1 MTVEKV
7 FELAEMVGGQV
18 EHVEALPDGSGFA
31 TMSMPLP
38 KDHWIYKRGPD
49 GFSLPPPMPFRMG
62 INHPLRGEWHEKV
75 REAAK
80 YAIRGATMHG
90 AENDFDPDALIQNLL
105 VGLFGYHTTD
115 GLCSE
120 AWANP
125 AEVPPLFGVSE
136 TVSEGSGRT

>member
-1 MTVEKV
+1 MTIEHVQR
-7 FELAEMVGGQV
+7 LAETVGGKI
-18 EHVEALPDGSGFA
+18 ETAAALPDGSGFA

-38 KDHWIYKRGPD
+38 ADHWLYQKGAD

-62 INHPLRGEWHEKV
+62 TEHPLRRDWQAKV

-90 AENDFDPDALIQNLL
+90 ESMDFDPDALIQNLL
-105 VGLFGYHTTD
+105 VGLFGYHTPD
-115 GLCSE
+115 GLSSD

-125 AEVPPLFGVSE
+125 DPVPSPFQTAGESK
-136 TVSEGSGRT
+136 